1 VKKAGAGTHCQGTSA
16 TKEEQDMAHRA
27 RKLAIAVGIAGVA
40 VGMVAGPASADEPS
54 GSATGLEGLL
64 ETPLTD
70 ITLPPIPLI
79 TLPPGGENE
88 VQSLSVPPLVSADI
102 LQVASNETG
111 SNGAESSASVAD
123 VTAID
128 GVIPAVDGLTAGLI
142 TSACESNP
150 SGSSAESAIVDGSA
164 LGIPLAVSPD
174 PNTTIAVPAIG
185 SITLNEQTKNG
196 SKQTVRAVHV
206 VVDTALGIGAEIAIA
221 TSVCDSGLGGGGAGG
236 GSELPPAEP
245 ATPTSGTPTLA
256 G

>member
-1 VKKAGAGTHCQGTSA
+1 
-16 TKEEQDMAHRA
+16 MRHRA
-27 RKLAIAVGIAGVA
+27 RKLAIALGIAGVA

-54 GSATGLEGLL
+54 GSATGVEGLL
-64 ETPLTD
+64 ETPITD

-102 LQVASNETG
+102 LQVASNEVG
-111 SNGAESSASVAD
+111 SNGAESSSSVAG
-123 VTAID
+123 VSAID
-128 GVIPAVDGLTAGLI
+128 GVLPVDGVVAEVI
-142 TSACESNP
+142 TSACTSLP
-150 SGSSAESAIVDGSA
+150 SGTSADSAIVDGSA

-174 PNTTIAVPAIG
+174 PNTAIAVPAIG

-196 SKQTVRAVHV
+196 SEQTVRAVHI

-221 TSVCDSGLGGGGAGG
+221 TSVCDSGTGGGGGAGG
-236 GSELPPAEP
+236 ELETAEP
-245 ATPTSGTPTLA
+245 ATPTSGTPKLA

>member
-1 VKKAGAGTHCQGTSA
+1 
-16 TKEEQDMAHRA
+16 MAHRA
-27 RKLAIAVGIAGVA
+27 RKLAIALGIAGVA

-54 GSATGLEGLL
+54 GSATGVEGLL

-79 TLPPGGENE
+79 TLPPGGENQ
-88 VQSLSVPPLVSADI
+88 VQSISVPPLVSADL

-111 SNGAESSASVAD
+111 SNGAASSSSVAG
-123 VTAID
+123 VEAID
-128 GVIPAVDGLTAGLI
+128 GVLPVDGVLADVV
-142 TSACESNP
+142 TSECVSNP
-150 SGSSAESAIVDGSA
+150 SGSSADSAIVDGSA

-185 SITLNEQTKNG
+185 SIVLNEQTKNG
-196 SKQTVRAVHV
+196 SEQTVRAVHV

-221 TSVCDSGLGGGGAGG
+221 TSVCDAGVGGGGGDGGGGA
-236 GSELPPAEP
+236 ELPPAEP